1 MKAIVT
7 TVGQDQVGIIA
18 GVSQYLAQAHIN
30 ILDVSQTIMA
40 GYFTMMMAVEVPAG
54 ADFTQLATELT
65 SLGHTLGVKINL
77 RNEQLYRAMHQ
88 LEG

>member
-40 GYFTMMMAVEVPAG
+40 GYFTMMMAVEVPRWG
-54 ADFTQLATELT
+54 RFHPVSHGIDQPWSYT
-65 SLGHTLGVKINL
+65 GG
-77 RNEQLYRAMHQ
+77 
-88 LEG
+88 

>member
-1 MKAIVT
+1 
-7 TVGQDQVGIIA
+7 
-18 GVSQYLAQAHIN
+18 
-30 ILDVSQTIMA
+30 MA

>member
-40 GYFTMMMAVEVPAG
+40 GYFTMMMAV
-54 ADFTQLATELT
+54 
-65 SLGHTLGVKINL
+65 
-77 RNEQLYRAMHQ
+77 
-88 LEG
+88 